1 MIVPAHTGTIT
12 FGQGKGELH
21 MLKKWLA
28 VGFVATLLVGC
39 ATDEEAPEEQELE
52 PVEEAED
59 EATTD
64 DEAATDATEETY
76 EATIILTEDGEE
88 VIEESTVEFSD
99 GDNLM
104 EVMDEY
110 FELSTDA
117 DQTFIEGINGYDS
130 NEADGYFWT
139 YTVNEEEIFEGAAD
153 YELEP
158 EDEVHFDFAEW

>member
-1 MIVPAHTGTIT
+1 
-12 FGQGKGELH
+12 
-21 MLKKWLA
+21 MLKKWLV
-28 VGFVATLLVGC
+28 VGVAATLLVGC

-52 PVEEAED
+52 PVEEADD
-59 EATTD
+59 EASTD
-64 DEAATDATEETY
+64 DETATDATEETY

-88 VIEESTVEFSD
+88 VIEESTVEFTE

-110 FELSTDA
+110 FELTTDA

-130 NEADGYFWT
+130 NETDDYFWT
-139 YTVNEEEIFEGAAD
+139 YTVNDEEIFEGVAD